1 MAICGSFLWP
11 SNIPF
16 YKCTMSSL
24 SIRLGMDTWVAFFWV
39 LWVSLALPSLYRD
52 AEERERWLDELSCI
66 DIEAEVDKTE
76 TDVLIMAV

>member
-1 MAICGSFLWP
+1 M
-11 SNIPF
+11 
-16 YKCTMSSL
+16 
-24 SIRLGMDTWVAFFWV
+24 
-39 LWVSLALPSLYRD
+39 SLALPSLYRD